1 MLTYCAQIAH
11 KEMGHSVV
19 ARGLLTP
26 PYAAFEKAA
35 QAYCAKYGIT
45 EEQLIATLDHK

>member
-1 MLTYCAQIAH
+1 MTPVAQIAH
-11 KEMGHSVV
+11 REMGHSVV

-35 QAYCAKYGIT
+35 QSWCAKYGVT
-45 EEQLIATLDHK
+45 VEQLVATLEQK

>member
-1 MLTYCAQIAH
+1 
-11 KEMGHSVV
+11 MGHSVV

-35 QAYCAKYGIT
+35 QSWCAKYGVT
-45 EEQLIATLDHK
+45 MEQLVATLEHK